1 MKVNKEKIAQAVLS
15 APKATALRPG
25 DIGDPKAKKRKT
37 LKNYTLPDDCPV
49 KALGTRNGIFVYL
62 DNLNQLREL
71 PAGKHGRLELEGL
84 FAGCISFLHKNY
96 PRYSKPDKSGASEIV
111 GFRAEDVAAAL
122 MDECATK
129 GIFDPREAIRGP
141 GCWKA
146 QDGELIMHCGDAIY
160 QGLTKSN
167 PGKIGHFVY
176 PAAAPKPRPTETE
189 NGMEAAQEL
198 LALFKTW
205 NWSRPEL
212 DPALLMGWIG
222 AAILGGALD
231 WRPLVWITGDKST
244 GKSTLHKVLK
254 SVLGTSGLISAS
266 DASAA
271 GLWQS
276 VGHASLPIA
285 LDEQESEEDNRRN
298 NNLIKLARHAATG
311 GVVLR
316 GSSDHRHA
324 DFTVRSCFLFS
335 SILIPPMLAQDIS
348 RMAILQL
355 SKIVGTLPP
364 ILEATALETMGAIFR
379 RRLQEQW
386 PRFADTLAAYRTMLN
401 RAGHGARGADQFGT
415 LLACYDL
422 LSFNTVP
429 DSDTLSEWSEL
440 LQAANLEE
448 MQDDVADHERC
459 TAHLLTSIV
468 DVFRNGTRKS
478 IGHWIEI
485 AVGYKHGDGGE
496 ANSALSTFGLK
507 VHTCKGKHSL
517 RVAHYHQGLAKLF
530 EGTQWGGR
538 AGTSGV
544 WVQALKRINGAQSL
558 AGIRFDGVKTRCT
571 EIPLD
576 QVMTR
581 EANYE

>member
-1 MKVNKEKIAQAVLS
+1 MTDNKEAIRTSVLNAKRAVAS
-15 APKATALRPG
+15 GTAEG
-25 DIGDPKAKKRKT
+25 VKSKTQKRKA
-37 LKNYTLPDDCPV
+37 LENYALPDSSPV
-49 KALGTRNGIFVYL
+49 VPLGTNDGQFFYIDSNR
-62 DNLNQLREL
+62 QLRTL
-71 PAGKHGRLELEGL
+71 AAGKHNRLELMALFGDKAFLLSEYWPRMDRDGTVEGWRPEL
-84 FAGCISFLHKNY
+84 
-96 PRYSKPDKSGASEIV
+96 
-111 GFRAEDVAAAL
+111 AAQAL
-122 MDECATK
+122 MEACSAK
-129 GIFDPREAIRGP
+129 GVLDLYESVRGP

-146 QDGELIMHCGDAIY
+146 QDGALVMHCGDIVHA
-160 QGLTKSN
+160 GLTKLN
-167 PGKIGHFVY
+167 PGKIGNFVY
-176 PAAAPKPRPTETE
+176 PAAAPKPRPAETE
-189 NGMEAAQEL
+189 NAMQASQEL
-198 LALFKTW
+198 LGLFKTW

-212 DPALLMGWIG
+212 DPFLLMGWIG

-254 SVLGTSGLISAS
+254 SVLGSGGLISAS

-298 NNLIKLARHAATG
+298 NNLIKLARHAASG
-311 GVVLR
+311 GAVLR
-316 GSSDHRHA
+316 GGSDHRHA

-335 SILIPPMLAQDIS
+335 SILIPPMLGQDIS

-355 SKIVGTLPP
+355 SKITGALPP
-364 ILEATALETMGAIFR
+364 IIETEALEKTGAIFR
-379 RRLQEQW
+379 RRLLEQW
-386 PRFADTLAAYRTMLN
+386 PRFTDTLAAYRFMLN
-401 RAGHGARGADQFGT
+401 TAGHGARGADQFGT

-422 LSFNTVP
+422 LSFDRVP
-429 DSDTLSEWSEL
+429 DTDTLSEWAEL
-440 LQAANLEE
+440 LQATNLEE

-468 DVFRNGTRKS
+468 DVFRNGSRKS

-485 AVGYKHGDGGE
+485 AAGYKHGDSVE
-496 ANSALSTFGLK
+496 ANNALSTFGLK
-507 VHTCKGKHSL
+507 VHTDKGKRYL

-544 WVQALKRINGAQSL
+544 WVQALKRIDGSHSL

-576 QVMTR
+576 QILAR
-581 EANYE
+581 GE